1 MEEDFPE
8 GWPGEV
14 LLEGRTRIHLPP
26 NKVGGEIN
34 LAGPASKGERAV
46 FHNHAMSGNR
56 TRSVLL
62 MSYEMNSGILAGDKT
77 VRMLDSLAA
86 SGVRSLRLC
95 NELPSDLANRLDI
108 TLCDLDSHSMAWGVA
123 NHRFNSLAK
132 LSGFHP
138 IVGDARQIA
147 LTKGW
152 QWVDIDPFGSP
163 IPFLDPV
170 IQSLARKAVLE
181 VTATDVAA
189 LTGSSPAPLMRR
201 YGARARLDEIAHDT
215 GMRILLATIAR
226 TAAKHDRIIE
236 PILSVWD
243 SHHLR
248 VSVRVKRSLNGATI
262 VEENLGWR
270 IAEPTKE
277 EAGDEYG
284 CGHILVPLST
294 PVKLNDKRIS
304 GPLWI
309 GHIGDKEVMSSMTE
323 EHALELCAP
332 TEELI
337 DDASE
342 LRLRRRAI
350 ERSVRHI
357 AVEGKAIH
365 SSNLIVVDELA
376 SRLKLPS
383 PPSPTKLASELT
395 KMGYAAEVAAY
406 GKPAIRTD
414 APWSD
419 IVRAAI
425 DWRGAPDG

>member
-1 MEEDFPE
+1 MGEDLPM

-14 LLEGRTRIHLPP
+14 LLEGRTHIHLPS
-26 NKVGGEIN
+26 NYVEGEVN
-34 LAGPASKGERAV
+34 LAGPASKKERSV

-62 MSYEMNSGILAGDKT
+62 MAHEMSVGLLAGDKP

-95 NELPSDLANRLDI
+95 HELPDELVKRLDL
-108 TLCDLDSHSMAWGVA
+108 TLCDLNSDSMEWAKA
-123 NHRFNSLAK
+123 NYHCNSASELI
-132 LSGFHP
+132 GFHP

-147 LTKGW
+147 LSRGW

-215 GMRILLATIAR
+215 GLRILLATVAR
-226 TAAKHDRIIE
+226 TAAQHDRIIE
-236 PILSVWD
+236 PVLSVWD

-248 VSVRVKRSLNGATI
+248 VSVRVIRSLDGASI
-262 VEENLGWR
+262 VEEKLGWR
-270 IAEPTKE
+270 IAEPTVE
-277 EAGDEYG
+277 EAGDEHG

-294 PVKLNDKRIS
+294 PVNLSDKRIS

-309 GHIGDKEVMSSMTE
+309 GQIGDEDVMSSMTE
-323 EHALELCAP
+323 EQVLTLSSP
-332 TEELI
+332 TEEQV
-337 DDASE
+337 DDDTE
-342 LRLRRRAI
+342 LRLRRRSL
-350 ERSVRHI
+350 ERSIRHI
-357 AVEGKAIH
+357 AGEAKAIH

-383 PPSPTKLASELT
+383 PPSPAKLAAKLT
-395 KMGYAAEVAAY
+395 EIGHAAEVAAY

-419 IVRAAI
+419 IVTLVS
-425 DWRGAPDG
+425 

>member
-1 MEEDFPE
+1 MGEDLPM

-14 LLEGRTRIHLPP
+14 LLEGRTHIHLAS
-26 NKVGGEIN
+26 NYVEGEVN
-34 LAGPASKGERAV
+34 LAGPASKKERSV

-62 MSYEMNSGILAGDKT
+62 MAHEMSVGLLAGDKP

-95 NELPSDLANRLDI
+95 HELPDELVKRLDL
-108 TLCDLDSHSMAWGVA
+108 TLCDLNSDSMEWAKA
-123 NHRFNSLAK
+123 NYHCNSVSELI
-132 LSGFHP
+132 GFHP

-147 LTKGW
+147 LSRGW

-201 YGARARLDEIAHDT
+201 YGARARLDEIGHDT
-215 GMRILLATIAR
+215 GLRILLATVAR
-226 TAAKHDRIIE
+226 TAAQHDRIIE
-236 PILSVWD
+236 PVLSVWD

-248 VSVRVKRSLNGATI
+248 VSVRVIRSLDGASI
-262 VEENLGWR
+262 VEEKLGWR
-270 IAEPTKE
+270 IAEPTVE
-277 EAGDEYG
+277 EAGDEHG

-294 PVKLNDKRIS
+294 PVNLSDKRIS

-309 GHIGDKEVMSSMTE
+309 GQIGDEDVMSSMTE
-323 EHALELCAP
+323 EQVLTLCSP
-332 TEELI
+332 TEEQV
-337 DDASE
+337 DDDTE
-342 LRLRRRAI
+342 LRLRRRSL
-350 ERSVRHI
+350 ERSIRHI
-357 AVEGKAIH
+357 AGEAKAIH

-383 PPSPTKLASELT
+383 PPSPAKLAAKLT
-395 KMGYAAEVAAY
+395 EIGHAAEVAAY

-419 IVRAAI
+419 IVTLVS
-425 DWRGAPDG
+425 

>member
-1 MEEDFPE
+1 MGEDLPM

-14 LLEGRTRIHLPP
+14 LLEGRTHIHLPS
-26 NKVGGEIN
+26 NYVEGEVN
-34 LAGPASKGERAV
+34 LAGPASKKERSV

-62 MSYEMNSGILAGDKT
+62 MAHEMSVGLLAGDKP

-95 NELPSDLANRLDI
+95 HELPDELVKRLDL
-108 TLCDLDSHSMAWGVA
+108 TLCDLNSDSMEWAKA
-123 NHRFNSLAK
+123 NYHCNSASELI
-132 LSGFHP
+132 GFHP

-147 LTKGW
+147 LSRGW

-215 GMRILLATIAR
+215 GLRILLATVAR
-226 TAAKHDRIIE
+226 TAAQHDRIIE
-236 PILSVWD
+236 PVLSVWD

-248 VSVRVKRSLNGATI
+248 VSVRVMRSLDGASI
-262 VEENLGWR
+262 VEEKLGWR
-270 IAEPTKE
+270 IAEPTVE
-277 EAGDEYG
+277 EAGDEHG

-294 PVKLNDKRIS
+294 PVNLSDKRIS

-309 GHIGDKEVMSSMTE
+309 GQIGDEDVMSSMTE
-323 EHALELCAP
+323 EQVLTLCSP
-332 TEELI
+332 TEEQV
-337 DDASE
+337 DDDTE
-342 LRLRRRAI
+342 LRLRRRAL
-350 ERSVRHI
+350 ERSIRHI
-357 AVEGKAIH
+357 AGEAKAIH

-383 PPSPTKLASELT
+383 PPSPAKLATKLTE
-395 KMGYAAEVAAY
+395 MGHAAEVAAY

-419 IVRAAI
+419 IVTLVS
-425 DWRGAPDG
+425 

>member
-1 MEEDFPE
+1 MMPEDLPE

-26 NKVGGEIN
+26 NLVGGDVN

-56 TRSVLL
+56 TRSILL
-62 MSYEMNSGILAGDKT
+62 MAYEMKFGSLAGDKT

-86 SGVRSLRLC
+86 SGVRSLRLS
-95 NELPSDLANRLDI
+95 NELPSELSNRLDI
-108 TLCDLDSHSMAWGVA
+108 TLCDLDSHSMEWGIA
-123 NHRFNSLAK
+123 NYKSNPSAK
-132 LSGFHP
+132 LSNFNP

-147 LTKGW
+147 LSKGW
-152 QWVDIDPFGSP
+152 QWVDIDPFGTP

-170 IQSLARKAVLE
+170 IQSLARKAVIE

-215 GMRILLATIAR
+215 GIRILLATIAR

-248 VSVRVKRSLNGATI
+248 VSARVKRSLDGASV

-270 IAEPTKE
+270 IAEPSKE
-277 EAGDEYG
+277 EAGDEFG

-294 PVKLNDKRIS
+294 TINPNDKRIS

-309 GHIGDKEVMSSMTE
+309 GKIGDEEVMSSMTE
-323 EHALELCAP
+323 EQAISLCAP
-332 TEELI
+332 TEELV

-342 LRLRRRAI
+342 LRLRIRSI
-350 ERSVRHI
+350 ERAVRHI
-357 AVEGKAIH
+357 AKEGKVIH
-365 SSNLIVVDELA
+365 SSNLIVVDDLA
-376 SRLKLPS
+376 SRLKLPA
-383 PPSPTKLASELT
+383 PPSPTKLAATLT
-395 KMGYAAEVAAY
+395 KMGHSAEVAAY

-414 APWSD
+414 APWND
-419 IVRAAI
+419 IVGTVI
-425 DWRGAPDG
+425 DG

>member
-1 MEEDFPE
+1 MGEDLPD

-14 LLEGRTRIHLPP
+14 LLEGRTHIHLPS
-26 NKVGGEIN
+26 NYVEGEVN
-34 LAGPASKGERAV
+34 LAGPASKKERAV

-62 MSYEMNSGILAGDKT
+62 MAHEMSVGLLAGDKT

-95 NELPSDLANRLDI
+95 HELPDELVKRLDL
-108 TLCDLDSHSMAWGVA
+108 TLCDLNSNSITWA
-123 NHRFNSLAK
+123 NTNHQCNHPPELA
-132 LSGFHP
+132 GFHP

-147 LTKGW
+147 LSRGW

-215 GMRILLATIAR
+215 GLRILLATVAR
-226 TAAKHDRIIE
+226 TAAQHDRIIE
-236 PILSVWD
+236 PILSIWD

-248 VSVRVKRSLNGATI
+248 VSVRVRRSLEGASI
-262 VEENLGWR
+262 VEEHLGWR
-270 IAEPTKE
+270 IAEPTAE
-277 EAGDEYG
+277 EAGDEHG

-294 PVKLNDKRIS
+294 PVNLSDKRVS

-309 GHIGDKEVMSSMTE
+309 GQIGDEDVMSSMTE
-323 EHALELCAP
+323 EQALALCGP
-332 TEELI
+332 TEELV
-337 DDASE
+337 DEPRE

-350 ERSVRHI
+350 GRSVRHI
-357 AVEGKAIH
+357 AGEAKAIH
-365 SSNLIVVDELA
+365 SGNLIIVDELA
-376 SRLKLPS
+376 SRLKLPA
-383 PPSPTKLASELT
+383 PPSPTKLAAALSEL
-395 KMGYAAEVAAY
+395 GHAATVASY

-414 APWSD
+414 APWGE
-419 IVRAAI
+419 IVSAARL
-425 DWRGAPDG
+425 WVK

>member
-1 MEEDFPE
+1 MGEDLPM

-14 LLEGRTRIHLPP
+14 LLEGRTHIHLPS
-26 NKVGGEIN
+26 NYVEGEVN
-34 LAGPASKGERAV
+34 LAGPASKKERSV

-62 MSYEMNSGILAGDKT
+62 MAHEMSVGLLAGDKP

-95 NELPSDLANRLDI
+95 HELPDELVKRLDL
-108 TLCDLDSHSMAWGVA
+108 TLCDLNSDSMEWAKA
-123 NHRFNSLAK
+123 NYHCNSASELI
-132 LSGFHP
+132 GFHP

-147 LTKGW
+147 LSRGW

-215 GMRILLATIAR
+215 GLRILLATVAR
-226 TAAKHDRIIE
+226 TAAQHDRIIE
-236 PILSVWD
+236 PVLSVWD

-248 VSVRVKRSLNGATI
+248 VSVRVMRSLDGASI
-262 VEENLGWR
+262 VEEKLGWR
-270 IAEPTKE
+270 IAEPTVE
-277 EAGDEYG
+277 EAGDEHG

-294 PVKLNDKRIS
+294 PVNLSDKRIS

-309 GHIGDKEVMSSMTE
+309 GQIGDEEVMSSMTE
-323 EHALELCAP
+323 EQVLTLCSP
-332 TEELI
+332 TEEQV
-337 DDASE
+337 DDDTE
-342 LRLRRRAI
+342 LRLRRRAL
-350 ERSVRHI
+350 ERSIRHI
-357 AVEGKAIH
+357 AGEAKAIH

-383 PPSPTKLASELT
+383 PPSPAKLAAKLT
-395 KMGYAAEVAAY
+395 EMGHAAEVAAY

-419 IVRAAI
+419 IVTLVS
-425 DWRGAPDG
+425 